1 MARGTSRSTKK
12 IIEPMNFMN
21 YKDPCRKEHLL
32 LVKVAHNSNLQKI
45 STNLELKI
53 SLVELKLSKNTKK
66 LSKSAR

>member
-1 MARGTSRSTKK
+1 
-12 IIEPMNFMN
+12 MNFMN